1 MLFRPVAITDES
13 PNHGSFIESQIFE
26 ITMILLQF
34 CHLNNVNNVNFH
46 EEVYNQGLLS
56 VTVKKCFGFTV
67 ILHPCHAKHPWALD
81 FNIALMTHE
90 KTSRSFYL

>member
-13 PNHGSFIESQIFE
+13 PDHGSFIESQIFE
-26 ITMILLQF
+26 ITMILIQF
-34 CHLNNVNNVNFH
+34 FHLNNVHFH

-56 VTVKKCFGFTV
+56 VTVKKCSGFTV
-67 ILHPCHAKHPWALD
+67 ILHPGHAKHPWALE